1 MDPWC
6 TTSFWIEWFIKPNIS
21 LKILPHVEPV
31 RRFSTETPA
40 ISSNAERSFWFLKY
54 GAGVLNA
61 ERSVLNTAMSCW
73 VFLHK
78 LLQRQHTVALT
89 GCWAMHFFFT
99 PAPTD
104 ARCYGRRHSM
114 WHLVSPRHG
123 SRASLSPSPSA
134 GIYPHRAARRH
145 AWPGTGTLFAT
156 R

>member
-89 GCWAMHFFFT
+89 GCWAMHFFFFYSCSYRRSLLRQEAQHV
-99 PAPTD
+99 APRLAS
-104 ARCYGRRHSM
+104 ARQPRVSVSVSVRGNLS
-114 WHLVSPRHG
+114 SPR
-123 SRASLSPSPSA
+123 RSA
-134 GIYPHRAARRH
+134 ACMAGDGDLVCH
-145 AWPGTGTLFAT
+145 
-156 R
+156 